1 MIKDACT
8 QQTSQRRERRLA
20 RQIVAAIWVM
30 ACFRPVGAHSSVATV
45 IEVYQP
51 LISPDG
57 PSWVTSVPYLTYGGR
72 DDGILRVMLTCDS
85 NAVVT
90 PSGVHNANLLHACGA
105 KLNVIRNT
113 NSDHGLWSGTMRV
126 KLDLAHLDLDVAYVQ
141 IVGVGA
147 IARMARECI
156 LANAGGERSTVRAVE
171 LEVVGP
177 EEARRVGGR
186 YDLRRYSQGP
196 VQRTFKYD

>member
-1 MIKDACT
+1 
-8 QQTSQRRERRLA
+8 
-20 RQIVAAIWVM
+20 
-30 ACFRPVGAHSSVATV
+30 
-45 IEVYQP
+45 
-51 LISPDG
+51 
-57 PSWVTSVPYLTYGGR
+57 
-72 DDGILRVMLTCDS
+72 
-85 NAVVT
+85 
-90 PSGVHNANLLHACGA
+90 
-105 KLNVIRNT
+105 
-113 NSDHGLWSGTMRV
+113 MRV